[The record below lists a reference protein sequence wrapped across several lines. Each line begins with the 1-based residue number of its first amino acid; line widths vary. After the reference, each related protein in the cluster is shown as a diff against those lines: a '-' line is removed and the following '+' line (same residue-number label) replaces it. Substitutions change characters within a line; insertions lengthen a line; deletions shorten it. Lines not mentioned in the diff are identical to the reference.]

1 MTTVEAL
8 NPFYAEAQRI
18 QELSE
23 GLGPAARRRLQALIT
38 LFLENEQE
46 AEKLAFS
53 FDWERAKQIYDNR
66 TLLLAESYDFLWAS
80 AN

>member
-1 MTTVEAL
+1 MTTIEVRNEFYFEAL
-8 NPFYAEAQRI
+8 KLQVAA
-18 QELSE
+18 E
-23 GLGPAARRRLQALIT
+23 GLGPSAQRRLQALIT

-46 AEKLAFS
+46 AEKLVFS

-66 TLLLAESYDFLWAS
+66 TLLLAESYDFLQAS